1 MEDTA
6 TPGGTRTGTPPA
18 ASTTAVA
25 DTAVAAAGPHGSAPA
40 PLSVLDL
47 SVVGE
52 GDSAAEALAH
62 TVALAQEA
70 ERRGYRRF
78 WVAEHHSF
86 PASASPAPA
95 VLLAHLAGVTSGI
108 RLGSGG
114 VMLTN
119 HAPLVVAEQ
128 FGVLNALHPGRIDL
142 GLGRNPGGL
151 PSVAQAL
158 RRGDEDP
165 GPDGFREQLDEV
177 LGFLKTEFPEDHPYT
192 RDHVHVVP
200 GAPGLPV
207 WVLGS
212 GTTGAM
218 VAARLGLP
226 FVAAYHINAAQ
237 VPKAVETYREEFRPS
252 KTLHAPYL
260 MVSANVVCAESEP
273 EALSLARSGALMLA
287 LARQGRQTRL
297 PSAQTA
303 AEHPYTAE
311 ERRITDLLLSTVVH
325 GTPEA
330 VRAGLTDL
338 QRRTGADELMLT
350 SMIHDFPARKLS
362 YSLVAEEFALSGD
375 ARVTPA
381 PM

>member
-1 MEDTA
+1 MEHPA
-6 TPGGTRTGTPPA
+6 VPGDAHTGTTAAAPA
-18 ASTTAVA
+18 TAVA
-25 DTAVAAAGPHGSAPA
+25 DAAVGSAAVAAARPHGSAPA

-52 GDSAAEALAH
+52 GTGAAEALAH
-62 TVALAQEA
+62 TTALAQAA
-70 ERRGYRRF
+70 ERWGYRRF

-158 RRGDEDP
+158 RRSGEDP
-165 GPDGFREQLDEV
+165 GPDAFRDQLDEV
-177 LGFLKTEFPEDHPYT
+177 LGFLRTDFPKDHPYT

-226 FVAAYHINAAQ
+226 FAAAYHINAAQ
-237 VPKAVETYREEFRPS
+237 VPKAVETYRDQFRPS
-252 KTLHAPYL
+252 KTLDAPYL
-260 MVSANVVCAESEP
+260 MVSANVVCAGSEP

-287 LARQGRQTRL
+287 LARQGRQTAL
-297 PSAQTA
+297 PSAETA
-303 AEHPYTAE
+303 AKHPYTAE

-338 QRRTGADELMLT
+338 RRRTGADELMLT
-350 SMIHDFPARKLS
+350 SMIHDFPARRLS
-362 YSLVAEEFALSGD
+362 YALVAEEFALT
-375 ARVTPA
+375 AAHV
-381 PM
+381 